1 MTEKK
6 RPTVEELKAMVGK
19 KEYVDV
25 VEIEKGFVRR
35 FAEAVG
41 DPNPLWRDEEYA
53 RQTKYGGLIAPPYIT
68 IIALISGGHI
78 YRDKLEVE
86 MPYERGVAGDGEWEF
101 LRPIRVGDVL
111 ITSHKLAD
119 VYERVR
125 KDGSKMAFLVYE
137 ETHRNQK
144 GELVAISRSSI
155 ISFP

>member
-1 MTEKK
+1 MAEIK

-25 VEIEKGFVRR
+25 VEIEKGLVRR
-35 FAEAVG
+35 FAEAIG

-53 RQTKYGGLIAPPYIT
+53 KKTKHEGLIAPPEIVVSAT
-68 IIALISGGHI
+68 ISGGHI

-86 MPYERGVAGDGEWEF
+86 APSERAVAGEGQWEF
-101 LRPIRVGDVL
+101 FQPIRVGDVL
-111 ITSHKLAD
+111 TTTHKLAD

-125 KDGSKMAFLVYE
+125 KDGSKMVFLVYE

-144 GELVAISRSSI
+144 GEVVAISRSSI
-155 ISFP
+155 ISFL